1 MSPEPAE
8 KNKIL
13 LYTSPEGKK
22 KVEVVFQDENCWLT
36 QKAMAELFGV
46 QRPAI
51 TKHLKNII
59 ESGELK
65 EDSVSSILEH
75 TADDGK
81 IYATRYYNLDAIIA
95 VGYRVNSYQATQ
107 FRIWATQTLKEFI
120 LKGFVLDDERLR
132 PKSKVWPYFIIHNSA
147 LIIAPT
153 SFNRH
158 NCFPT
163 GGLRVRVRM
172 FKAWM

>member
-1 MSPEPAE
+1 MSTRSAE
-8 KNKIL
+8 ENKIL

-59 ESGELK
+59 DSGELK

-81 IYATRYYNLDAIIA
+81 IYATRYYNLDSIIA

-107 FRIWATQTLKEFI
+107 FRIWATQTLSSSSRALFSTMSASSRGNSSAEII
-120 LKGFVLDDERLR
+120 LM
-132 PKSKVWPYFIIHNSA
+132 SCWSA
-147 LIIAPT
+147 FARSAPV
-153 SFNRH
+153 R
-158 NCFPT
+158 
-163 GGLRVRVRM
+163 GGGRY
-172 FKAWM
+172 